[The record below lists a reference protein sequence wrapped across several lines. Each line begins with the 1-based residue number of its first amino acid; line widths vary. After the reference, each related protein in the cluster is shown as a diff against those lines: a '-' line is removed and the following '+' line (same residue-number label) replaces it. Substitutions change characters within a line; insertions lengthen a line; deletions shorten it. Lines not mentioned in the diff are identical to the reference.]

1 MQRISEITLVELPII
16 QKLAFSIWPQTFRE
30 ILTQAQITYMLDLFY
45 SIPALENQV
54 SEKGHCFLV
63 FYENEKPQGFI
74 SYQLNAEGNKTKIH
88 KLYVL
93 QETQGKGIGKK
104 LIQKVA
110 HIAQEN
116 QNHALFL
123 NVNKYNLSAISFY
136 EYMGFRKTKEEVIE
150 IGEGY
155 VMDDY
160 VMEFQC

>member
-1 MQRISEITLVELPII
+1 MQQISEVSLTELPII
-16 QKLAFSIWPQTFRE
+16 QQLAFSIWPQTFKAL
-30 ILTQAQITYMLDLFY
+30 LTQEQITYMLDLFY
-45 SIPALENQV
+45 SIPALESQI

-74 SYQLNAEGNKTKIH
+74 SYQLNAEGEKTKIH

-104 LIQKVA
+104 LIQTVTQ
-110 HIAQEN
+110 IAKKN

-123 NVNKYNLSAISFY
+123 NVNKYNASAISFY

-160 VMEFQC
+160 VMEYQC

>member
-1 MQRISEITLVELPII
+1 MEHISEASLAVLPLI
-16 QKLAFSIWPQTFRE
+16 QKLAMSIWPQTFSA

-45 SIPALENQV
+45 SIPALETQV

-63 FYENEKPQGFI
+63 FHENRIPLGFV
-74 SYQLNAEGNKTKIH
+74 SYQLNAEENKTKIH

-93 QETQGKGIGKK
+93 QEAQGKGIGKK
-104 LIQKVA
+104 LIQKVTQ
-110 HIAQEN
+110 IAQEN
-116 QNHALFL
+116 RNQALFL

-150 IGEGY
+150 IGAGY

-160 VMEFQC
+160 VMEQQC